1 MSDDQQTNLGLPGT
15 PQEAT
20 KKFRAEILTI
30 FFSLFWSKR
39 WPKKDILKL
48 SDLQQCHCSGRPNRP
63 QLLLPRAG
71 RSMWANCVFHKFC
84 TNLLDRPTKEL
95 YRRISADYL
104 CTACPNDN
112 NLGTIELIT
121 RSANNCRHAIISRG
135 LYIFNTLN
143 GGQFCSLKGDFS

>member
-1 MSDDQQTNLGLPGT
+1 MTQFFWFDLFLDSRVKICQIFCWYFGPNDEINWPLVVPLLG
-15 PQEAT
+15 
-20 KKFRAEILTI
+20 R
-30 FFSLFWSKR
+30 
-39 WPKKDILKL
+39 
-48 SDLQQCHCSGRPNRP
+48 SGLPNRP

-84 TNLLDRPTKEL
+84 TNLLDRVTKEL